1 MTISPSLSRRLA
13 RLLCSVLLV
22 GTGLLALR
30 PHDVRAQLEPERPVE
45 AFADA
50 YALYAE
56 GLYGEAT
63 DAFRA
68 FRDAYP
74 EHISTG
80 DALYYQAESALAMD
94 QVDEAVRLFRLFEIR
109 YPAHPLASDAQ
120 LALGK
125 HFFDAG
131 DYERA
136 ITTLQEA
143 LDGEPP
149 PETASRVLY
158 WMGEAELAQDRSGE
172 ALDYFRRAA
181 EYRDTPTAPV
191 ALYAIAYTQVRL
203 ERLDEAA
210 RSFEVLSARYP
221 ESDYARN
228 LGLALAEVYYE
239 LGDYQRV
246 ADEVERRMSDLSPE
260 ARERAT
266 FLMAEAYNQ
275 LRDSERAIV
284 FYRRFTESS
293 PESPY
298 YRRALYGLAWNYH
311 FQGVY
316 SWAADHFAQVREDST
331 DELAGRAAYYEA
343 VNRKLGGQTTEA
355 IDGFLTL
362 LGGWPDHPL
371 RDHALYELGRTYYEL
386 RLWEEANETFAQ
398 LTAEYPN
405 SELAGEALELRGN
418 TFVALGDFD
427 RAEEAFE
434 EAIELDAAPASL
446 KDDLIFQKA
455 WLQYREGEYASA
467 SQAFLSIY
475 EGEGESEWT
484 SDALFWAAESFYQLG
499 ELERASELFNQYLRG
514 YSGGKHVD
522 AAHYA
527 LGWTHFKQGRYG
539 EAVQSFERFLSSYR
553 ERSDYVPYRTD
564 ATLRLADAYYALKQY
579 DQAIAAYE
587 RVAEEGEDY
596 ALFQIGQAAY
606 NAGQTQRAADAFQ
619 RLLRTYRDSE
629 WREASQYTL
638 GYLYFQN
645 GDFDQ
650 AIEAYRSLI
659 AAAPQDPLA
668 AKAQYG
674 IGDAYFNAGE
684 LETSVGAYRRVLEEY
699 ADSPFA
705 ADAAASIQ
713 YALIAMDE
721 GDRAEAIIDSFITAN
736 PNSSVTSELRFRQA
750 EVKYQSGRTEEALED
765 FRRFAR
771 SSGSEILV
779 PEAYYYLGTI
789 YAGQGETSQA
799 ESYLKQITTSYPESA
814 RWPDAARRLGQLY
827 LEEERYQDAL
837 AIYRRMERAA
847 GEDARLIAEARYG
860 QGVTL
865 IETGQAEEAETLLSE
880 AVEAAPDADESIPA
894 RLGLARLREQEGNA
908 DEALE
913 LYRAIAGRSR
923 DEVGAE
929 ALYRLGTLLLEEGN
943 AERAAEELSRMP
955 ALFAGYPEWV
965 AQGYLAQARAL
976 DALGNPGDALRLY
989 DRVINEFSGT
999 TYAEEAAEAKAAL

>member
-1 MTISPSLSRRLA
+1 MTSPFSLSRPLSA
-13 RLLCSVLLV
+13 LLFGALIT
-22 GTGLLALR
+22 GAGLLSLSPR
-30 PHDVRAQLEPERPVE
+30 DVRAQLEPDHAGET
-45 AFADA
+45 FAGA
-50 YALYAE
+50 YALYNE
-56 GLYGEAT
+56 GLYAEAA
-63 DAFRA
+63 DAFRR

-74 EHISTG
+74 EHVSTA
-80 DALYYQAESALAMD
+80 DALYYQAESALAMG
-94 QVDEAVRLFRLFEIR
+94 QIDEAVRLFRLFERR
-109 YPAHPLASDAQ
+109 YPAHPLASEAQ

-125 HFFDAG
+125 HFFDTG

-136 ITTLQEA
+136 IETLQEA
-143 LDGEPP
+143 LATGPP
-149 PETASRVLY
+149 PETSAKVLY
-158 WMGEAELAQDRSGE
+158 WMGEAAVELDRPDD

-203 ERLDEAA
+203 EQLNEAA

-246 ADEVERRMSDLSPE
+246 VTEVERRTNDLSPD

-284 FYRRFTESS
+284 YYRRFTESS

-298 YRRALYGLAWNYH
+298 YRRALYGLAWNYY

-316 SWAADHFAQVREDST
+316 SWAADYFARAHEGAT
-331 DELAGRAAYYEA
+331 DELAGQAVYYEA
-343 VNRKLGGQTTEA
+343 ANRKLAGQTTEA
-355 IDGFLTL
+355 IDGFLSL
-362 LGGWPDHPL
+362 LSGWPDSPL
-371 RDHALYELGRTYYEL
+371 RDHALYELGLTYYEL
-386 RLWEEANETFAQ
+386 RMWEEANETFAQ
-398 LTAEYPN
+398 LVAEYPD
-405 SELAGEALELRGN
+405 SALTGEALELRGN

-427 RAEEAFE
+427 RAEQAFE
-434 EAIELDAAPASL
+434 EAIALDAAPASL
-446 KDDLIFQKA
+446 KDDITFQKA
-455 WLQYREGEYASA
+455 WLQYRAGDYEPA

-475 EGEGESEWT
+475 ERGEATQWT
-484 SDALFWAAESFYQLG
+484 SDALFWAGESLYQLG
-499 ELERASELFNQYLRG
+499 QLDRAAELFNQYLQR
-514 YSGGKHVD
+514 YSGGQHVD

-527 LGWTHFKQGRYG
+527 LGWTHFKQGDYR
-539 EAVQSFERFLSSYR
+539 EAVQSFEQFLSSYR
-553 ERSDYVPYRTD
+553 EQSDYVPYRTD
-564 ATLRLADAYYALKQY
+564 ATLRLADSYYALKQY

-587 RVAEEGEDY
+587 RVADEGEDY

-606 NAGQTQRAADAFQ
+606 NAGQTQRAAEAFQ

-650 AIEAYRSLI
+650 AIEAYRALI

-674 IGDAYFNAGE
+674 IGDALFNAGD
-684 LETSVGAYRRVLEEY
+684 LNASVNAYRRVLERYPE
-699 ADSPFA
+699 SPFA
-705 ADAAASIQ
+705 ADAASSIQ

-736 PNSSVTSELRFRQA
+736 PNSSVVSELRFRQA

-765 FRRFAR
+765 FKRFAR
-771 SSGSEILV
+771 SSSSQTLV
-779 PEAYYYLGTI
+779 PEAYFYLGTI
-789 YAGQGETSQA
+789 YASQGENSEA
-799 ESYLKQITTSYPESA
+799 ESYLKQITTSYPDSP

-837 AIYRRMERAA
+837 AIYRRMEREA
-847 GEDARLIAEARYG
+847 GEDARLVAEARYG
-860 QGVTL
+860 QGVAL

-880 AVEAAPDADESIPA
+880 AIDAAPDAEESVPA
-894 RLGLARLREQEGNA
+894 RLGLARLREQEGNT

-913 LYRAIAGRSR
+913 LYREIAGRSR

-929 ALYRLGTLLLEEGN
+929 ALYRLGNLLLEEGE
-943 AERAAEELSRMP
+943 AERAAEELSRMST
-955 ALFAGYPEWV
+955 LFAGYPEWV

-976 DALGNPGDALRLY
+976 STLGNPGDALRLY
-989 DRVINEFSGT
+989 DRVINEFPGT
-999 TYAEEAAEAKAAL
+999 AYAEEAAQQKEQL